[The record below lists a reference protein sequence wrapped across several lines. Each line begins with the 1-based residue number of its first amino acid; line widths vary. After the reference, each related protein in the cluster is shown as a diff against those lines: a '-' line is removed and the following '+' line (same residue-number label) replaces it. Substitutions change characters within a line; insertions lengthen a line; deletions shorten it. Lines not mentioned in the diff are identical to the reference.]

1 MTTETIT
8 PNDDLIALSDRAL
21 LERVAKQ
28 LDHIDQMTH
37 EHGQMMA
44 QLEPLLPLIPRA
56 LALLDPGASLRRTFG
71 KRGRNAVQESAP
83 APVHVGQTSPDRPPM
98 GAREQEAP

>member
-8 PNDDLIALSDRAL
+8 PNDDLIALSDRQL

-56 LALLDPGASLRRTFG
+56 LALLDPGAAMRKHWR
-71 KRGRNAVQESAP
+71 KGRP
-83 APVHVGQTSPDRPPM
+83 AG
-98 GAREQEAP
+98 E